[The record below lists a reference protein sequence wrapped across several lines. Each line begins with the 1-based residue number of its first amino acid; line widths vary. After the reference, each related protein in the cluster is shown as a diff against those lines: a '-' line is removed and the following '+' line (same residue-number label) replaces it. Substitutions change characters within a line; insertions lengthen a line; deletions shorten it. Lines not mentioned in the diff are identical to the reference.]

1 MVELCLTPHWKAI
14 RWFLWTNRNLGQSQS
29 EYFADVSTFVLLF
42 SHIFFESNLFES
54 FVLSLQI
61 FRNAKAI
68 ARLHKKKY
76 KFNKSCRRR
85 TFLKNDGISR

>member
-1 MVELCLTPHWKAI
+1 MVELFLTPRWKAI
-14 RWFLWTNRNLGQSQS
+14 RWFSLTNINLGQLQS

-61 FRNAKAI
+61 SRNAKAK
-68 ARLHKKKY
+68 ARLHKK
-76 KFNKSCRRR
+76 
-85 TFLKNDGISR
+85 

>member
-42 SHIFFESNLFES
+42 SHIFSNQI
-54 FVLSLQI
+54 SLKVTSQT
-61 FRNAKAI
+61 
-68 ARLHKKKY
+68 KKKLS
-76 KFNKSCRRR
+76 NC
-85 TFLKNDGISR
+85 FLQ